1 MNRQVFRSVFAFLVI
16 FFATAAHASVY
27 YLDSNQDSTRTHYRT
42 SQEACITG
50 ELESRIQAYRASE
63 TNPNVHYRISALLV
77 GTDDGLG
84 EFECRGDIERTYSSI
99 WVTLELVDTFVYGT
113 FGSTEPCNISGY
125 GDPATG
131 ACGSPKCTVGGS
143 NCCDVCNNGTNPIHT
158 ASGNKYEK
166 ETDYVGQ
173 GAFPLRFERVYA
185 GNDTYDNLPIPM
197 GVGWSHTYSSHLVAY
212 PSVSGGSIDH
222 VTAFRADGRVL
233 DFSASGSSWLADPD
247 VRERLAATASGWQ
260 ITTPNDDV
268 ENYDTDG
275 RLTAITSR
283 SGLVQTLSYVDTSGH
298 PSNQVQRVTD
308 PQGRHLDFTYDAS
321 GRLTQLT
328 EPDGQVVTYSYDTAN
343 NLASA
348 IYPAPGGGT
357 VTRTYAYNETGQT
370 SGASLPH
377 ALTGLSDE
385 SGTRYAS
392 WGYTASGRA
401 NLSVHGAFS
410 GGTVDRTSLQFN
422 SNGTT
427 TVTDALGQ
435 ARTFGFTTSFGVA
448 RRTSLDH
455 VCNYCGNAAQA
466 NTWDANGFPA
476 SETDF
481 NGQITQFTY
490 DARGLEDQRVE
501 ASGTAQQ
508 RTIATTWSS
517 TFHVPLTR
525 TVADAQGTTVSSGAW
540 VDNSRG
546 QPLAYCEVDPT
557 NSAATGYACS
567 AGGTVPAGVRRW
579 TYTYCDAVNGTQCPI
594 VGLVLTATGPR
605 TDLTQTTS
613 YSYYMDSATAGCTTP
628 GGACHQPGDLYQV
641 TDPLGHVMTYVS
653 YDADGRVTRIT
664 DANGVNTDFTY
675 SPRGWLTSRSV
686 AGATTTF
693 GYTAYGAVNSV
704 TDPDGVVT
712 TFTYDAA
719 HRLTDITDAQGN
731 YVHYTLDAAGNKTQ
745 EQIFDSTGTAHYSE
759 SKAFNALGQLT
770 TIVDGLN
777 HTVFNASVAGDYDAN
792 GNLKH
797 SSDALGVQT
806 QRSYDALNR
815 LVGTIRDYNGT
826 DASTK
831 NSTTTVAYDALD
843 RVTGVSDPNSLVT
856 SYTYDGLGNL
866 THLQSPDTGLS
877 GGSAG
882 DVFDAAGN
890 LTQHTDAR
898 GVVTQYTYDALN
910 RLTGKIYPA
919 HPALNVT
926 YTYDQAAPIAGCPS
940 NDNVGHLTTVADAS
954 GSTAWCYTAQGDI
967 SQVRQTI
974 NSVSYLQSFTYTP
987 GRRLQTQ
994 QYPSGFAL
1002 SYSYDSDGRVATV
1015 GYLQNAGPYGSYTN
1029 STVTPLITAVS
1040 YLPFGPM
1047 SGYSWAQGGQN
1058 VVRTYDPN
1066 YALTDITGSALN
1078 LHFLRDAKSRISA
1091 EGDTAGASPANE
1103 SYQSDA
1109 LDRLTQ
1115 LTDANGATEQAFS
1128 YNLTGDRLSKAL
1140 AGQSPLNYGYQSGT
1154 HQLTLVGSAS
1164 RSVDADGNTTAML
1177 TPNGTQVQLVYDD
1190 RNLLTQVQSGGSAI
1204 ANYQYNGQGIRVW
1217 RTITVPSA
1225 GQAATVYDP
1234 LGTGDLYGEY
1244 FAADYRE
1251 YVYLNGIPV
1260 ASAMDAGRQAPAI
1273 SYLYADGLGTVR
1285 AATTTA
1291 GNVTDQWPWQNNAFG
1306 DQAMTGASGYYL
1318 RFPGQYYDVETGL
1331 HYNGHRYYDPST
1343 GRYVQSDPIGLGGG
1357 LSTYAYV
1364 GGGPLQQRDSL
1375 GLQQN
1380 WSIPG
1385 QTVDMNTAALLGQ
1398 YEYAKQGNPFAP
1410 EAGTLPDPNI
1420 DRNFRQAVDLYANF
1434 ALGVMGGEL
1443 LEAGLACKGTT
1454 TLYRAV
1460 SEAEYSD
1467 ILKTGIFRSGPNSYE
1482 TGKFFAEY
1490 AADAEAWGNAMEG
1503 AGNFRI
1509 IQADFPTSNANQ
1521 FMRFERLDGIG
1532 PARFATFEQLGRPII
1547 SPFNF
1552 H

>member
-1 MNRQVFRSVFAFLVI
+1 VSVSP
-16 FFATAAHASVY
+16 TAASTNVTY
-27 YLDSNQDSTRTHYRT
+27 YYKAPYILS
-42 SQEACITG
+42 
-50 ELESRIQAYRASE
+50 
-63 TNPNVHYRISALLV
+63 
-77 GTDDGLG
+77 GTYYADGQ
-84 EFECRGDIERTYSSI
+84 YSSI
-99 WVTLELVDTFVYGT
+99 GQAAVAWWAGYKIYWDRLYLSWKGPLDENCNYTIVNSTPYPSNPQVVGFILGGYCGGGNYLKATVYT
-113 FGSTEPCNISGY
+113 YDPEKNLRAPCSCA
-125 GDPATG
+125 GDPINLGTG
-131 ACGSPKCTVGGS
+131 
-143 NCCDVCNNGTNPIHT
+143 DEYRDDED
-158 ASGNKYEK
+158 ASLG
-166 ETDYVGQ
+166 DLS
-173 GAFPLRFERVYA
+173 FHRFY
-185 GNDTYDNLPIPM
+185 N
-197 GVGWSHTYSSHLVAY
+197 SHAAMSSSHVGTHWRHSFDRSLEYLTISSTSVAT
-212 PSVSGGSIDH
+212 VFRQDGSQ
-222 VTAFRADGRVL
+222 VAFTLQNGQ
-233 DFSASGSSWLADPD
+233 WTTDPD
-247 VRERLAATASGWQ
+247 VADRL
-260 ITTPNDDV
+260 ITQ
-268 ENYDTDG
+268 TDG
-275 RLTAITSR
+275 TGAITGWLYFDASTR
-283 SGLVQTLSYVDTSGH
+283 NQEAYSADGTLASITDTNGQVTTLTYSTTSTPTSIAPSAGLLLT
-298 PSNQVQRVTD
+298 VTD
-308 PQGRHLDFTYDAS
+308 PRGRSLNFTYNAQGNVATVTQPDGGVLGYTYDAN
-321 GRLTQLT
+321 GMLVT
-328 EPDGQVVTYSYDTAN
+328 VTYPDTKTRQYVYNESTLTGGN
-343 NLASA
+343 NL
-348 IYPAPGGGT
+348 P
-357 VTRTYAYNETGQT
+357 N
-370 SGASLPH
+370 
-377 ALTGLSDE
+377 ALTGDIDE
-385 SGTRYAS
+385 SGARFTS
-392 WGYTASGRA
+392 IGYNAQGQATMSTLPGGVDLSQVVY
-401 NLSVHGAFS
+401 NSDGTTSVTYPTGSQTTLSFVTPNGSVHASSVSAPCG
-410 GGTVDRTSLQFN
+410 VDC
-422 SNGTT
+422 
-427 TVTDALGQ
+427 GQ
-435 ARTFGFTTSFGVA
+435 P
-448 RRTSLDH
+448 
-455 VCNYCGNAAQA
+455 NAAA
-466 NTWDANGFPA
+466 TFDGNGYVA
-476 SETDF
+476 STTDF
-481 NGQITQFTY
+481 NGNVTTMVH
-490 DARGLEDQRVE
+490 DANGLLDQQVDGSGSTDQR
-501 ASGTAQQ
+501 T
-508 RTIATTWSS
+508 TNTTWD
-517 TFHVPLTR
+517 TTLRVPLTR
-525 TVADAQGTTVSSGAW
+525 TVLDAAGNTVARTAW
-540 VDNSRG
+540 VHNTIG
-546 QPLAYCEVDPT
+546 QVLARCDIDPS
-557 NSAATGYACS
+557 NSAATGYTCA
-567 AGGTVPAGVRRW
+567 ATGVVPAGVRRW
-579 TYTYCDAVNGTQCPI
+579 TYTYCDAVDGTQCPI
-594 VGLVLTATGPR
+594 VGLLLTATGPR

-641 TDPLGHVMTYVS
+641 TDPLGHVTTFAS
-653 YDADGRVTRIT
+653 YDADGWVTRIT

-693 GYTAYGAVNSV
+693 GYTPYGAVNSV

-712 TFTYDAA
+712 TFGYDAA

-759 SKAFNALGQLT
+759 SKTFNALGQLT
-770 TIVDGLN
+770 TIVDGLS

-826 DASTK
+826 DTSTK

-856 SYTYDGLGNL
+856 SYTYDGLGDL

-910 RLTGKIYPA
+910 RLTGKVYPA

-926 YTYDQAAPIAGCPS
+926 YTYDQAAPIAGCTS
-940 NDNVGHLTTVADAS
+940 DDNIGHLTTMTDAS

-1002 SYSYDSDGRVATV
+1002 SYSYDSAGRVATV

-1047 SGYSWAQGGQN
+1047 SGYSWAQGGQD
-1058 VVRTYDPN
+1058 VLRTYDQN

-1128 YNLTGDRLSKAL
+1128 YNLTGDRLSKTL
-1140 AGQSPLNYGYQSGT
+1140 AGQSTLNYGYQSGT

-1234 LGTGDLYGEY
+1234 LGTANLYGEY

-1285 AATTTA
+1285 VATTTA
-1291 GNVTDQWPWQNNAFG
+1291 GAVTDQWPWLNNAFG
-1306 DQAMTGASGYYL
+1306 DQAMTGSSGYYL

-1331 HYNGHRYYDPST
+1331 HYNGYRYYDPST
-1343 GRYVQSDPIGLGGG
+1343 GRYVQSDPIGLIGGVSTYSYVFAQPFGLLDPAGLAASGAAVGCAIGGG
-1357 LSTYAYV
+1357 VGSTIGSAGGAAIGGAGGLLCGPGAVACSPVAAGSLSTAGWV
-1364 GGGPLQQRDSL
+1364 GGGTLGCAAGGFLGSAIQDLWHSATSKECPVPDTTLDHTTKGNTDIRDK
-1375 GLQQN
+1375 
-1380 WSIPG
+1380 PG
-1385 QTVDMNTAALLGQ
+1385 D
-1398 YEYAKQGNPFAP
+1398 
-1410 EAGTLPDPNI
+1410 AGT
-1420 DRNFRQAVDLYANF
+1420 ANGDF
-1434 ALGVMGGEL
+1434 DNLNPTDVSDKGRGVRV
-1443 LEAGLACKGTT
+1443 GT
-1454 TLYRAV
+1454 
-1460 SEAEYSD
+1460 
-1467 ILKTGIFRSGPNSYE
+1467 
-1482 TGKFFAEY
+1482 
-1490 AADAEAWGNAMEG
+1490 
-1503 AGNFRI
+1503 
-1509 IQADFPTSNANQ
+1509 
-1521 FMRFERLDGIG
+1521 LDDGSTVIVR
-1532 PARFATFEQLGRPII
+1532 PFSKDGRPTIEI
-1547 SPFNF
+1547 QSGGRTRIKIRYGY
-1552 H
+1552 